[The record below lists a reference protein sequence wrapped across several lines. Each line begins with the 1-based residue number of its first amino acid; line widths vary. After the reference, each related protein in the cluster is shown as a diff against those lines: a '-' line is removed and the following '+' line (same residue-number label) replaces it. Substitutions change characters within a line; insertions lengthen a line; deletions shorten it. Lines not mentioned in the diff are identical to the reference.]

1 MSPQVKPKVFTVAH
15 KPPQPPPPPPPIC
28 PTTSLLSFP
37 TTALP
42 HQSQALLITPQSA
55 SSRLV
60 TVSLQ
65 GLSLA
70 LILPQMLFPQRSTWL
85 PHLPPSSQLQCHPEI
100 PVAPGEEHWLLDTS
114 LDEVYWPCSHW
125 RAMPSFPSQL
135 EWKIGLAWANTIGI
149 LNSPS

>member
-1 MSPQVKPKVFTVAH
+1 MDPFCVSMSPQVKPKVFTVAH

-85 PHLPPSSQLQCHPEI
+85 PHLPPSSQLQCHLMKEAFPGGLVVKSAYKAGCMGSI
-100 PVAPGEEHWLLDTS
+100 PGTVRS
-114 LDEVYWPCSHW
+114 Y
-125 RAMPSFPSQL
+125 MPR
-135 EWKIGLAWANTIGI
+135 GN
-149 LNSPS
+149 

>member
-15 KPPQPPPPPPPIC
+15 KPPQPPPQPPPIC

-60 TVSLQ
+60 TVSIQ

-70 LILPQMLFPQRSTWL
+70 FILPQMLFPQRSTWL
-85 PHLPPSSQLQCHPEI
+85 PHLPPSSQLQCHLMKEAFPDHSVHLKQHQGFLGGLVVKSAYKAGCMGSI
-100 PVAPGEEHWLLDTS
+100 PGTVRS
-114 LDEVYWPCSHW
+114 Y
-125 RAMPSFPSQL
+125 MPR
-135 EWKIGLAWANTIGI
+135 GN
-149 LNSPS
+149 